1 MSTQTEQKNTPNVGG
16 NDSKPKRT
24 QISEIGKRGLLERLF
39 AGTEYKNI
47 ICEGFTSRIVGK
59 SGRTSG
65 VNNSVVTQ
73 RTMLEGVDFDLT
85 YTPLK
90 HLGYKSCLL
99 ALGDI
104 YAKCYNP
111 ASLKFSLGISARFCV
126 EDVETFWS
134 GVLSACKE
142 HNVKNL
148 TLDLNASMTGFNIAI
163 CAVGEQLDKITSAFP
178 AVTDTCLLCLTGNI
192 GAAYMGL
199 HVLEREKVAFNKIPA
214 NQLASYVQPDLSKHK
229 YILSQYLSPEI
240 NPKTTAQFTEA
251 KLYPAAGYFITNG
264 LAAAVKQ
271 LCLDYNVGAKIYLG
285 KIPIASQ
292 TFAMAQ
298 ELNLDAITAALN
310 GGDDYKFLFAIPVTE
325 HERFHK
331 EFPNVDIIG
340 HLCKPAAGAVLVTPE
355 GAEITLR
362 AQGF

>member
-1 MSTQTEQKNTPNVGG
+1 MGTNSEQKSKLNTKKQ
-16 NDSKPKRT
+16 SEKRVEIN
-24 QISEIGKRGLLERLF
+24 QIGKIALLERLF
-39 AGTEYKNI
+39 ANTKYKNNSTI
-47 ICEGFTSRIVGK
+47 TLNGKLADK
-59 SGRTSG
+59 SGRTKDI
-65 VNNSVVTQ
+65 NNFLVTQ
-73 RTMLEGVDFDLT
+73 KTMLEGIDFDLT

-90 HLGYKSCLL
+90 HLGYKAALL
-99 ALGDI
+99 ALGNI

-111 ASLKFSLGISARFCV
+111 ATLSFNLGLSAKFSVANV
-126 EDVETFWS
+126 EDFWS
-134 GVLSACKE
+134 GVLAACKE
-142 HNVKNL
+142 HNIEQL
-148 TLDLNASMTGFNIAI
+148 SLDLGSSLTGFSI
-163 CAVGEQLDKITSAFP
+163 
-178 AVTDTCLLCLTGNI
+178 AVTATGLQTIKTLETFPKIDNTCLLCLTGNI

-214 NQLASYVQPDLSKHK
+214 EKAHEYIQPDLSKYK

-240 NPKTTAQFTEA
+240 NPKTVDQFKEA
-251 KLYPAAGYFITNG
+251 KLFPAAGYFITNG

-271 LCLDYNVGAKIYLG
+271 LCLDYNVGAKIYLP

-292 TFAMAQ
+292 TFSMAE

-310 GGDDYKFLFAIPVTE
+310 GGDDYKFLFAVPITE

-331 EFPNVDIIG
+331 EFPNIDIIG
-340 HLCKPAAGAVLVTPE
+340 HLCKPEVGAMLVTPE